1 MARVS
6 TLFVSCLGLTLLA
19 AAAGDALRRGEDA
32 LIQRRYK
39 DAVVALGKALLD
51 QLALGEKRPPPH
63 AQIKVPLTLR
73 PGESDQPMRLDKS
86 APVSKRIRKRAPA
99 A

>member
-1 MARVS
+1 MFGAV
-6 TLFVSCLGLTLLA
+6 LALLIGQSIRRPTERMRA
-19 AAAGDALRRGEDA
+19 AADR
-32 LIQRRYK
+32 
-39 DAVVALGKALLD
+39 
-51 QLALGEKRPPPH
+51 LALGEKRPPPH